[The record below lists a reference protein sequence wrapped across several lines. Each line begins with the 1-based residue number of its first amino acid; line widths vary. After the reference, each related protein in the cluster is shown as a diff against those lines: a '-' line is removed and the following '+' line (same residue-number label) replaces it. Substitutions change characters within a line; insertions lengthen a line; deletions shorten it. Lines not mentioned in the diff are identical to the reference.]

1 MDNPAPTVF
10 IPIVFIQTSKI
21 GVEYTTGTSVIMCS
35 PNNSIE
41 SKHSDARLGIASSRR
56 QAENL
61 HHHPQSLYHHPQSV
75 PPAVTLWL
83 EDECVLVPV
92 PVMQMAS
99 VSYITLLS
107 FAETSAGR

>member
-61 HHHPQSLYHHPQSV
+61 HHQPHPQSV

-83 EDECVLVPV
+83 EDECVLVPM
-92 PVMQMAS
+92 PVMPTAS

-107 FAETSAGR
+107 FAETSASR

>member
-1 MDNPAPTVF
+1 M
-10 IPIVFIQTSKI
+10 
-21 GVEYTTGTSVIMCS
+21 
-35 PNNSIE
+35 
-41 SKHSDARLGIASSRR
+41 RLGIAANSPRPL
-56 QAENL
+56 ENL
-61 HHHPQSLYHHPQSV
+61 HHQPHPQSV

-107 FAETSAGR
+107 FAETSASR